1 MRFSYQSGSRVLDG
15 FTVKRGVGRGGFGE
29 VYFAV
34 SDGGKEVAL
43 KLLAEREVE
52 MRGVQACLNL
62 KHPNLVHVYDV
73 REDSRGDL
81 WIIMEYVLG
90 ESLAQVVRR
99 HRTGLPEHLAKEWF
113 LSLARAVGYLH
124 DQGVVHRDLKPA
136 NIFIENGN
144 LKVGDYGLCKS
155 VASGVRQTQRVGT
168 VHYMAPEVGSG
179 RYDKAVDIYACGVIL
194 YELLSGQLP
203 FDGESD
209 TEILMKHLTAEPD
222 LALMPVAFRPVL
234 ARALDKN
241 PLKRYATM
249 AEFARVVDVAARPL
263 ATPVPIPAA
272 TVPAPEWNSTSP
284 AAAANAP
291 APAVEVLTPDAPFA
305 RPPVA
310 KPVVPPTATAL
321 TFAWRDRASHRVASL
336 AKAPLVA
343 GGALAPYL
351 AFAPQSE
358 WGLAG
363 KMFAVAVAL
372 SAGVVIASGKRG
384 YKSADAWAP
393 RLRFAAVGALVG
405 VLAFWLDGWSAP
417 TVAPGQPVVGGG
429 RALFG
434 VFQFDPG
441 ALGVL
446 AGFMM
451 YFGGVLGAG
460 RWWRAAAEDRPD
472 CLTLLPPLAAA
483 FWGCLLAFL
492 WPWESGQIVTGGL
505 VPLALAAVAVQAI
518 SPWTPPLPPPPR
530 KLRYRP
536 T

>member
-1 MRFSYQSGSRVLDG
+1 MRFSYQSGSRILDG

-43 KLLAEREVE
+43 KLLAEHEVE

-81 WIIMEYVLG
+81 WIVMEYVLG

-99 HRTGLPEHLAKEWF
+99 HKSGLPEHLAKEWF

-194 YELLSGQLP
+194 YELLSGRLP

-222 LALMPVAFRPVL
+222 LSLVPVAFRPVL

-249 AEFARVVDVAARPL
+249 AEFARVVDAAARPL
-263 ATPVPIPAA
+263 ANPVPIPASA
-272 TVPAPEWNSTSP
+272 IPMPGTVPPTLP
-284 AAAANAP
+284 PQAA
-291 APAVEVLTPDAPFA
+291 AVEVLTPDAPVSAA
-305 RPPVA
+305 RPVA
-310 KPVVPPTATAL
+310 KPVVPTATAL
-321 TFAWRDRASHRVASL
+321 TFDWRDRASHRVASL

-343 GGALAPYL
+343 GAALAPYL

-363 KMFAVAVAL
+363 KMFAVSVAL

-393 RLRFAAVGALVG
+393 RLRFAVVGALVG
-405 VLAFWLDGWSAP
+405 GLAFWLDGWPAP
-417 TVAPGQPVVGGG
+417 TVAPGSPVAAGG
-429 RALFG
+429 RAVFG

-446 AGFMM
+446 AGYMM

-472 CLTLLPPLAAA
+472 RLTLLPPLAAA

-505 VPLALAAVAVQAI
+505 VPLALAAVAVQAV

-536 T
+536 A